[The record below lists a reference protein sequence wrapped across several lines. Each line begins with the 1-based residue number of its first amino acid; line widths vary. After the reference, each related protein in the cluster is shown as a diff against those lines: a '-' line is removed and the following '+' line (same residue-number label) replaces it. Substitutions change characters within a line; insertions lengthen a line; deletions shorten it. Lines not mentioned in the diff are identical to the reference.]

1 MNYEVFI
8 DASFWVALIYKRD
21 QNYGDAREHWERVN
35 RSGRRIVTT
44 NWTLYEA
51 LTILNGR
58 HARHDLALELL
69 DLVHRTN
76 TFVADAS
83 AFEQDTLT
91 IFTTHTDKRWSVWT
105 APISRA
111 SASVPPC
118 LRYHMT
124 KETLGR
130 RKPNSA
136 LPLYTLDT
144 PEQ

>member
-58 HARHDLALELL
+58 HARHDLVLELL

-83 AFEQDTLT
+83 AFEQDALT
-91 IFTTHTDKRWSVWT
+91 IFTTHTDKRWSVVDC
-105 APISRA
+105 ANFACIRQRS
-111 SASVPPC
+111 
-118 LRYHMT
+118 
-124 KETLGR
+124 TLF
-130 RKPNSA
+130 A
-136 LPLYTLDT
+136 LSYDERDFGQAQTEFGFT
-144 PEQ
+144 SIHA